1 MGVTEAMSLT
11 TDERTWLRRYKAA
24 LDEQFP
30 GLIEE
35 LLLYGSKARG
45 DDHPE
50 SDLDILIITRDVDYA
65 THRSM
70 RWVGYMLA
78 AMSSAL
84 PSIMVYTRTDWEHSA
99 AIGAPFVR
107 EVEQDAVPL
116 PPPKR

>member
-1 MGVTEAMSLT
+1 MSLT
-11 TDERTWLRRYKAA
+11 ADERTWLRRYKAA

-50 SDLDILIITRDVDYA
+50 SDLDILIITRDVDRA
-65 THRSM
+65 THHSM

-84 PSIMVYTRTDWEHSA
+84 PSNMVYTRTDWDQRKT
-99 AIGAPFVR
+99 IRLPLVR
-107 EVEQDAVPL
+107 EVEQDAIPL
-116 PPPKR
+116 

>member
-1 MGVTEAMSLT
+1 MSLT
-11 TDERTWLRRYKAA
+11 ADERTWLRRYKAA

-50 SDLDILIITRDVDYA
+50 SDLDILIITRDVDRA
-65 THRSM
+65 THHSM

-84 PSIMVYTRTDWEHSA
+84 PSIMVYTRADWEHRRS
-99 AIGAPFVR
+99 IRLPLVR
-107 EVEQDAVPL
+107 EVDRDGVPV
-116 PPPKR
+116 

>member
-1 MGVTEAMSLT
+1 MSLT
-11 TDERTWLRRYKAA
+11 ADERTWLRRYKEA
-24 LDEQFP
+24 LDKQFP

-50 SDLDILIITRDVDYA
+50 SDLDILIITGDTDFK
-65 THRSM
+65 TQHSM

-84 PSIMVYTRTDWEHSA
+84 PSIMVYTRADWERSA
-99 AIGAPFVR
+99 AIGSPFVR

-116 PPPKR
+116 

>member
-1 MGVTEAMSLT
+1 MSLT
-11 TDERTWLRRYKAA
+11 ADERTWLRRYKAA

-50 SDLDILIITRDVDYA
+50 SDLDILIITGDTDFK
-65 THRSM
+65 TQDSM

-84 PSIMVYTRTDWEHSA
+84 PLDHGVHPHRLGASEVYPPSA
-99 AIGAPFVR
+99 GAGG
-107 EVEQDAVPL
+107 
-116 PPPKR
+116 